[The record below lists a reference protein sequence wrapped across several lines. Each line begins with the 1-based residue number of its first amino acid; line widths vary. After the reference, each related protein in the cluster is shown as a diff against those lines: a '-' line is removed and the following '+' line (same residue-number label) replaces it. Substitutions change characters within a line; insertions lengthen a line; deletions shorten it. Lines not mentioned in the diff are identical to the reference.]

1 MAKWKQMKMI
11 VGSIMVGALLMPT
24 MSITAWANAETEVTV
39 DNFESE
45 ILPNLAIKEDGTPL
59 KVAITVAELDSEYVI
74 AVQKY
79 AQYLLET
86 AGAEVTVSSADGDV
100 ENQCNQIYDF
110 IEKGVDVVLIQA
122 ADSNAVAPAVKACNE
137 AGVTAIAVGR
147 AINGDCTVDYSALID
162 DVAMGKLAAEYVA
175 DNAGE
180 GATVTTMQG
189 TLGTASADDRTTGF
203 AEGVEEYGLDD
214 IRDNPCDWSSE
225 SSMAAMN
232 DILTTNEDIDA
243 VFLHSDC
250 MLAGV
255 ISGLTQS
262 EKLKTLDDPEHVM
275 IVSIDGAASAMDYIR
290 QEYVDMTVDNS
301 PLALAT
307 IAVKAVLTKTVKG
320 EELGGGVTKVNASV
334 ITKDALLET
343 NSEQKERT
351 LLLFEDVNIQKLLGV
366 ERIKEICAFPI
377 RFSQLEAA
385 PVAMVA
391 ITDHI

>member
-175 DNAGE
+175 DNA
-180 GATVTTMQG
+180 
-189 TLGTASADDRTTGF
+189 
-203 AEGVEEYGLDD
+203 EGVEEYGLDD

-334 ITKDALLET
+334 ITKDNVDEAKFWGNFDLEDGYW
-343 NSEQKERT
+343 SET
-351 LLLFEDVNIQKLLGV
+351 ANIWNTY
-366 ERIKEICAFPI
+366 
-377 RFSQLEAA
+377 
-385 PVAMVA
+385 A
-391 ITDHI
+391 IE

>member
-86 AGAEVTVSSADGDV
+86 AGVEVTVSSADGDV

-162 DVAMGKLAAEYVA
+162 DVAMGKLAAEYIA

-262 EKLKTLDDPEHVM
+262 EKLKTLDDPEHIM

-334 ITKDALLET
+334 ITKDNVDEAEFWGNFDLEDGYW
-343 NSEQKERT
+343 SET
-351 LLLFEDVNIQKLLGV
+351 ANIWNTY
-366 ERIKEICAFPI
+366 
-377 RFSQLEAA
+377 
-385 PVAMVA
+385 A
-391 ITDHI
+391 IE

>member
-1 MAKWKQMKMI
+1 MGSEMCIRDRKMAKWKQMKMI

-162 DVAMGKLAAEYVA
+162 DVAMGKLAAEYIA

-262 EKLKTLDDPEHVM
+262 EKLKTLDDPEHIM

-334 ITKDALLET
+334 ITKDNVDEAEFWGNFDLEDGYW
-343 NSEQKERT
+343 SET
-351 LLLFEDVNIQKLLGV
+351 ANIWNTY
-366 ERIKEICAFPI
+366 
-377 RFSQLEAA
+377 
-385 PVAMVA
+385 A
-391 ITDHI
+391 IE

>member
-203 AEGVEEYGLDD
+203 
-214 IRDNPCDWSSE
+214 
-225 SSMAAMN
+225 
-232 DILTTNEDIDA
+232 DIDA

-334 ITKDALLET
+334 ITKDNVDEAEFWGNFDLEDGYW
-343 NSEQKERT
+343 SET
-351 LLLFEDVNIQKLLGV
+351 ANIWNTY
-366 ERIKEICAFPI
+366 
-377 RFSQLEAA
+377 
-385 PVAMVA
+385 A
-391 ITDHI
+391 IE

>member
-320 EELGGGVTKVNASV
+320 EKLGGGVTKVNASV
-334 ITKDALLET
+334 ITKD
-343 NSEQKERT
+343 NV
-351 LLLFEDVNIQKLLGV
+351 D
-366 ERIKEICAFPI
+366 
-377 RFSQLEAA
+377 EAEF
-385 PVAMVA
+385 
-391 ITDHI
+391 

>member
-147 AINGDCTVDYSALID
+147 A
-162 DVAMGKLAAEYVA
+162 
-175 DNAGE
+175 
-180 GATVTTMQG
+180 TVTTMQG

-262 EKLKTLDDPEHVM
+262 EKLKTLDDPEHIM

-307 IAVKAVLTKTVKG
+307 IAVKAVLTK
-320 EELGGGVTKVNASV
+320 
-334 ITKDALLET
+334 
-343 NSEQKERT
+343 
-351 LLLFEDVNIQKLLGV
+351 
-366 ERIKEICAFPI
+366 I
-377 RFSQLEAA
+377 RWRCNKS
-385 PVAMVA
+385 
-391 ITDHI
+391 

>member
-1 MAKWKQMKMI
+1 LLFHNTINIKEDKKMAKWKQMKMI

-334 ITKDALLET
+334 ITKDNVDEAEFWGNFDLEDGYW
-343 NSEQKERT
+343 SET
-351 LLLFEDVNIQKLLGV
+351 ANTWNTY
-366 ERIKEICAFPI
+366 
-377 RFSQLEAA
+377 
-385 PVAMVA
+385 A
-391 ITDHI
+391 IE

>member
-334 ITKDALLET
+334 ITKDNVDAIKVKLEERGIT
-343 NSEQKERT
+343 KDNVDEAEFWGNFDLEDGYWSET
-351 LLLFEDVNIQKLLGV
+351 ANTWNTY
-366 ERIKEICAFPI
+366 
-377 RFSQLEAA
+377 
-385 PVAMVA
+385 A
-391 ITDHI
+391 IE

>member
-11 VGSIMVGALLMPT
+11 VGSIMVGALLLPT

-86 AGAEVTVSSADGDV
+86 AGAEV
-100 ENQCNQIYDF
+100 
-110 IEKGVDVVLIQA
+110 

-162 DVAMGKLAAEYVA
+162 DVAMGKLAAEYIA

-262 EKLKTLDDPEHVM
+262 EKLKTLDDSDHVM

-334 ITKDALLET
+334 ITKDNVDEAEFWGNFDLEDGYW
-343 NSEQKERT
+343 SET
-351 LLLFEDVNIQKLLGV
+351 ANIWNTY
-366 ERIKEICAFPI
+366 
-377 RFSQLEAA
+377 
-385 PVAMVA
+385 A
-391 ITDHI
+391 IE

>member
-1 MAKWKQMKMI
+1 MLFHNTINTKEDKKIAKWKQMKMI

-162 DVAMGKLAAEYVA
+162 DVAMGKLAAEYIA

-262 EKLKTLDDPEHVM
+262 EKLKTLDDPEHIM

-334 ITKDALLET
+334 ITKDNVDEAEFWGNFDLEDGYW
-343 NSEQKERT
+343 SET
-351 LLLFEDVNIQKLLGV
+351 ANIWNTY
-366 ERIKEICAFPI
+366 
-377 RFSQLEAA
+377 
-385 PVAMVA
+385 A
-391 ITDHI
+391 IE

>member
-1 MAKWKQMKMI
+1 MLFHNTINTKEDKKIAKWKQMKMI

-334 ITKDALLET
+334 ITKDNVDEAEFWGNFDLEDGYW
-343 NSEQKERT
+343 SET
-351 LLLFEDVNIQKLLGV
+351 ANTWNTY
-366 ERIKEICAFPI
+366 
-377 RFSQLEAA
+377 
-385 PVAMVA
+385 A
-391 ITDHI
+391 IE

>member
-214 IRDNPCDWSSE
+214 ASDAAEPAKQFGQHPPAVEVE
-225 SSMAAMN
+225 SVVVAVLGSGEYALHEVQALLPVVKSVTLLTNGAALTA
-232 DILTTNEDIDA
+232 DFPPEVSVCTQKVEAILGEQAVTGVQLADGAVRAVSGVFVALGVAGSTALARKLGAAVEGSRIVVDDKMQTTVPGLYAAGDCTGGLLQVAKA
-243 VFLHSDC
+243 VYEGA
-250 MLAGV
+250 LAG
-255 ISGLTQS
+255 T
-262 EKLKTLDDPEHVM
+262 
-275 IVSIDGAASAMDYIR
+275 
-290 QEYVDMTVDNS
+290 
-301 PLALAT
+301 
-307 IAVKAVLTKTVKG
+307 
-320 EELGGGVTKVNASV
+320 
-334 ITKDALLET
+334 
-343 NSEQKERT
+343 
-351 LLLFEDVNIQKLLGV
+351 
-366 ERIKEICAFPI
+366 
-377 RFSQLEAA
+377 EAA
-385 PVAMVA
+385 KALRKG
-391 ITDHI
+391 

>member
-162 DVAMGKLAAEYVA
+162 DVAMGKLAAEYIA

-262 EKLKTLDDPEHVM
+262 EKLKTLDDPEHIM

-334 ITKDALLET
+334 ITKDNVDEAEFWGNFDLEDGYW
-343 NSEQKERT
+343 SET
-351 LLLFEDVNIQKLLGV
+351 ANIWNTYAIDSNLHMRCYIYSTSL
-366 ERIKEICAFPI
+366 
-377 RFSQLEAA
+377 QL
-385 PVAMVA
+385 
-391 ITDHI
+391 

>member
-1 MAKWKQMKMI
+1 LLFPINTKEDKKMAKWKQMKMI

-162 DVAMGKLAAEYVA
+162 DVAMGKLAAEYIA

-232 DILTTNEDIDA
+232 DILTTNEDIDV

-334 ITKDALLET
+334 ITKDNVDEAEFWGNFDLEDGYW
-343 NSEQKERT
+343 SET
-351 LLLFEDVNIQKLLGV
+351 ANIWNTY
-366 ERIKEICAFPI
+366 
-377 RFSQLEAA
+377 
-385 PVAMVA
+385 A
-391 ITDHI
+391 IE